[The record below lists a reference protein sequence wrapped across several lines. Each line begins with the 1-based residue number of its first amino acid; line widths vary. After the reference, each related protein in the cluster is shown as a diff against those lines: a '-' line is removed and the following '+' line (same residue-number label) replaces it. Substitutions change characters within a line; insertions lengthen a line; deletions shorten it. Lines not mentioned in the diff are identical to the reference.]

1 METNKSKAF
10 TYENGLLLLLGF
22 TFGIVFFE
30 RNAIGPLAP
39 YIIKELALSQAQVGM
54 LGSGLSLAW
63 AVSAYVIGAWSD
75 RSGVRKPF
83 LLVSVVV
90 FSLCSALSGIA
101 GTFMLLL
108 LARVVMGF
116 AEGPF
121 LPICFSIMNVE
132 SSPKRRGVNAGLM
145 QNFFA
150 SLLGT
155 TVAPLVLP
163 WLADLYGWRTAFF
176 LSAIPGLLCAAFI
189 WQFVREPRPV
199 AQETAAVSAPKPGLL
214 DMLKQRNILVCSGI
228 SVFMISWY
236 LVGIIFL
243 PVFFNVVKGMPPDV
257 AGQVVAPM
265 GIATMICGFIVP
277 AISDRIGRRPAMI
290 IFTFIGL
297 VTPVAALYFS
307 GPQWLLSVLLL
318 IGWTA
323 SGSFAVFMGVV
334 PSETVPKAL
343 AASSMGLVVGA
354 GEIVGGVLSP
364 TISGWIADQT
374 SLAAHMGVMMVCALC
389 GGILSLFLRETA
401 PARAQTRLDRP
412 GVAVP

>member
-1 METNKSKAF
+1 MESNNKSKIF

-30 RNAIGPLAP
+30 RNAIGPLAS
-39 YIIKELALSQAQVGM
+39 YIINDLALSQAQIGM

-63 AVSAYVIGAWSD
+63 AIAAYVIGAWSD
-75 RSGVRKPF
+75 RTGLRKPF

-90 FSLCSALSGIA
+90 FSLCSALSGVA
-101 GTFMLLL
+101 ATFMMLL
-108 LARVVMGF
+108 LARVIMGF

-121 LPICFSIMNVE
+121 LPICFSIMNVV

-155 TVAPLVLP
+155 SIAPLVLP
-163 WLADLYGWRTAFF
+163 WLAETYDWRTAFY
-176 LSAIPGLLCAAFI
+176 LSAIPGLICAVLI
-189 WQFVREPRPV
+189 WLFVKEPPKPV
-199 AQETAAVSAPKPGLL
+199 AQEAAAATTLKPGMF
-214 DMLKQRNILVCSGI
+214 DMLRQRNILVCCGI
-228 SVFMISWY
+228 SVFMVSWY

-243 PVFFNVVKGMPPDV
+243 PVFFTVIKGMPPDV

-277 AISDRIGRRPAMI
+277 FISDRIGRKPAMI
-290 IFTFIGL
+290 MFTFIGL
-297 VTPVAALYFS
+297 VTPIAALHFS
-307 GPQWLLSVLLL
+307 GAQWMLSVLLL

-323 SGSFAVFMGVV
+323 SGSFAVFMGVI
-334 PSETVPKAL
+334 PSETVPSAL

-374 SLAAHMGVMMVCALC
+374 SLVAHMEVMMVCALC
-389 GGILSLFLRETA
+389 GGLLSLFLRETA
-401 PARAQTRLDRP
+401 PGKAGPA
-412 GVAVP
+412 

>member
-1 METNKSKAF
+1 METGKSKVF

-39 YIIKELALSQAQVGM
+39 YIISDLALNQAQVGM

-83 LLVSVVV
+83 LLVSVIV

-108 LARVVMGF
+108 LARIVMGF

-163 WLADLYGWRTAFF
+163 WLAELYGWRTAFY
-176 LSAIPGLLCAAFI
+176 LVCAAFI
-189 WQFVREPRPV
+189 WQLVREPKPV
-199 AQETAAVSAPKPGLL
+199 AHEVVAPTTQKPGLF

-257 AGQVVAPM
+257 AGRVVAPM

-277 AISDRIGRRPAMI
+277 AISDRIGRKPAMI

-297 VTPVAALYFS
+297 VTPLAALYFS
-307 GPQWLLSVLLL
+307 GPQWMLSTLLL

-374 SLAAHMGVMMVCALC
+374 SLAAHMLVMIVCAFC
-389 GGILSLFLRETA
+389 GGTLSLFLRETA
-401 PARAQTRLDRP
+401 PGRAQRSSPPARP
-412 GVAVP
+412 IAEPAG

>member
-1 METNKSKAF
+1 MGNSNGKVAS
-10 TYENGLLLLLGF
+10 YENGLLLLLGF

-30 RNAIGPLAP
+30 RNAIGNLAAYLIP
-39 YIIKELALSQAQVGM
+39 DLGLSQAQVGM

-63 AVSAYVIGAWSD
+63 ALSAYLIGAWSD

-83 LLVSVVV
+83 LVVSIVV
-90 FSLCSALSGIA
+90 FSLCSVLSGLA
-101 GTFMLLL
+101 GSFAMLLL
-108 LARVVMGF
+108 SRVLMGA

-121 LPICFSIMNVE
+121 LPICFSIMNIE
-132 SSPKRRGVNAGLM
+132 SSPQRRGVNAGLM

-155 TVAPLVLP
+155 TLAPLLLP
-163 WLADLYGWRTAFF
+163 QLAEAFGWRTAFF
-176 LSAIPGLLCAAFI
+176 LSAIPGLVCALLV
-189 WQFVREPRPV
+189 WRFVREPV
-199 AQETAAVSAPKPGLL
+199 APPASAVETLAEKPGLL
-214 DMLKQRNILVCSGI
+214 AMLKQRNILVCCGI
-228 SVFMISWY
+228 AIFMISWY

-243 PVFFNVVKGMPPDV
+243 PVFFTVMRGMTPEV

-265 GIATMICGFIVP
+265 GIATMICGFVVP

-297 VTPVAALYFS
+297 ITPIAAVHFT
-307 GPQWLLSVLLL
+307 GPLPLLSLLLL

-323 SGSFAVFMGVV
+323 SGSFAVFMGVI

-354 GEIVGGVLSP
+354 GELVGGVLSP

-374 SLAAHMGVMMVCALC
+374 SLVAHMVVMMVCAFI
-389 GGILSLFLRETA
+389 GGLLSLLLVETA
-401 PARAQTRLDRP
+401 PGKVSAPRTA
-412 GVAVP
+412 